1 MLITIT
7 TRLCCLKWAHCL
19 HLSYAG
25 CVQDDGYIPNAVEKQ
40 IFETMLKIRKRDSS
54 IYDSKKHFFADAS
67 DDEQPRQDGKA
78 TKKSKA
84 SKPMLLKDVIAQQV
98 IQQVP
103 CHVCA
108 VCLNKAVIFCV
119 LLLKDNQNNLFAAT
133 VDAWKCNACLQLS

>member
-1 MLITIT
+1 MSDANHNE
-7 TRLCCLKWAHCL
+7 RAHGLK
-19 HLSYAG
+19 LSYAG
-25 CVQDDGYIPNAVEKQ
+25 CLQDDGYIPNAVEKQ

-67 DDEQPRQDGKA
+67 DDDQARQDGKA

-108 VCLNKAVIFCV
+108 VRLESLSFFVTCFKE
-119 LLLKDNQNNLFAAT
+119 KPNNLYTAT
-133 VDAWKCNACLQLS
+133 FDAWNCNACLQVS